1 MTFRVGKCRVT
12 VGVPFLAVVALVLA
26 LDRSGMAFA
35 GFLCGVLHEAAHIL
49 AMNLLGNMPEQM
61 RFTAFGID
69 IVRQNEQRSYKRD
82 ALVSLAGPAAN
93 LAAAIL
99 LICIPQ
105 TRQSIYFYANLV
117 LFAFNALP
125 IAPLDGGQVLRAL
138 LCIKTEP
145 EKADRIV
152 TAVSLSLLLPL
163 ATAGF
168 FILIQTGWNI
178 TLLLAVCY
186 LAALLMLKRER

>member
-26 LDRSGMAFA
+26 LDSSGIAFA
-35 GFLCGVLHEAAHIL
+35 GLLSGVLHEAAHIL
-49 AMNLLGNMPEQM
+49 AMKLLGNVPEQM

-93 LAAAIL
+93 LAAAVL
-99 LICIPQ
+99 LFCIPQ
-105 TRQSIYFYANLV
+105 TRQSIHFYANLV

-125 IAPLDGGQVLRAL
+125 IAPLDGGQVLRAF

-168 FILIQTGWNI
+168 FILIQTGWNF